1 MPRPEKFTEPV
12 RRRRQRERLQ
22 QDNTD
27 WKAARLAPLDWEA
40 PRPAPPVTKPID
52 GSLKEAEGDAADLI
66 RNFLRVRASPALATK
81 LAGLL
86 LNAEWEWHAR
96 RDIQPDPSL
105 PVLGD
110 IQPTPGEMRAI
121 IDEGL
126 KHALKLRE
134 WSRSLP
140 AALLVNEVVPLT
152 TPPYRRGPP
161 PPLQAVIE
169 SLAETL
175 ARLSALHKPRRGRGP
190 GRREVA
196 QWAAGPLVLFAY
208 RHAPQATTEQRRTF
222 VHACLGRVEIE
233 CPDPNNHPAKFARW
247 FQPVETAAKRGLARS
262 RACAVAR
269 RLLAT
274 GDP

>member
-1 MPRPEKFTEPV
+1 MPRPEKFTEAV

-22 QDNTD
+22 QNNPD
-27 WKAARLAPLDWEA
+27 WEVPKPVPLDWEA
-40 PRPAPPVTKPID
+40 PRPVPPPTNPID

-66 RNFLRVRASPALATK
+66 RDFLHVRASLALATE

-110 IQPTPGEMRAI
+110 IQPTLGEMRAM

-126 KHALKLRE
+126 KRALKLRE

-140 AALLVNEVVPLT
+140 AALLVDAVVPLT

-169 SLAETL
+169 GLAGAL
-175 ARLSALHKPRRGRGP
+175 DRLSALYKPHRGRPP

-196 QWAAGPLVLFAY
+196 QWAAAPLMFFAY
-208 RHAPQATTEQRRTF
+208 RYAPEATIKQRRIF
-222 VHACLGRVEIE
+222 VCECLGRVEIE
-233 CPDPNNHPAKFARW
+233 CPDPYNHPTKFARW
-247 FQPVETAAKRGLARS
+247 FQPVETVAKRGPAGS
-262 RACAVAR
+262 RARAVAR
-269 RLLAT
+269 RQLAA

>member
-1 MPRPEKFTEPV
+1 MPRPEKFTEAV

-22 QDNTD
+22 EDDPD
-27 WKAARLAPLDWEA
+27 WKA
-40 PRPAPPVTKPID
+40 PRPAPPEPID
-52 GSLKEAEGDAADLI
+52 GSLKEAEGDAAELI

-86 LNAEWEWHAR
+86 ADAEWEWHAR

-126 KHALKLRE
+126 KHAQKLRK
-134 WSRSLP
+134 WARSLP
-140 AALLVNEVVPLT
+140 AALLVNEAVPLT

-169 SLAETL
+169 GLAETL
-175 ARLSALHKPRRGRGP
+175 DRLSALYKPRRGRLP

-196 QWAAGPLVLFAY
+196 QWAAGPLILFAY

-222 VHACLGRVEIE
+222 VHACLGQIVVE
-233 CPDPNNHPAKFARW
+233 CPDPNDHAAEFARW

-269 RLLAT
+269 RHLAT
-274 GDP
+274 GDL